1 MPSFVI
7 TGASRGL
14 GWTFLSNI
22 SSNPKNTIIAIVRN
36 KPATE
41 RRVAEELQGRSNIH
55 VLYGDLTSYQSL
67 QAAATDTEKITGGD
81 LDYLIANA
89 AFLSTWDQF
98 DPIGDLGKDP
108 VALEENLLLNFKT
121 NTIAQIHLFN
131 IFTPLILRGAV
142 KKVIAIS
149 TGHAD
154 IDLVTNHDLSNA
166 PSYAISKVALN
177 MAVAKFSA
185 QYRSD
190 GVLFMAICPG
200 VVDTGLF
207 NEFTEEQLAGVA
219 RMIDKFRE
227 LAPTFEGPKTPE
239 ESVKAMLAVIENAT
253 VEKNAGGFL
262 SHKGNR
268 TWF

>member
-1 MPSFVI
+1 MH
-7 TGASRGL
+7 R
-14 GWTFLSNI
+14 
-22 SSNPKNTIIAIVRN
+22 
-36 KPATE
+36 
-41 RRVAEELQGRSNIH
+41 
-55 VLYGDLTSYQSL
+55 
-67 QAAATDTEKITGGD
+67 
-81 LDYLIANA
+81 
-89 AFLSTWDQF
+89 
-98 DPIGDLGKDP
+98 GKDP

-121 NTIAQIHLFN
+121 NTVAQIHLFN

-166 PSYAISKVALN
+166 PLYAISKVALN

-207 NEFTEEQLAGVA
+207 NDCTLLSQFPHPPNQ
-219 RMIDKFRE
+219 M
-227 LAPTFEGPKTPE
+227 APHWTAK
-239 ESVKAMLAVIENAT
+239 KI
-253 VEKNAGGFL
+253 
-262 SHKGNR
+262 
-268 TWF
+268 

>member
-1 MPSFVI
+1 VY
-7 TGASRGL
+7 R
-14 GWTFLSNI
+14 
-22 SSNPKNTIIAIVRN
+22 
-36 KPATE
+36 
-41 RRVAEELQGRSNIH
+41 
-55 VLYGDLTSYQSL
+55 
-67 QAAATDTEKITGGD
+67 
-81 LDYLIANA
+81 
-89 AFLSTWDQF
+89 
-98 DPIGDLGKDP
+98 GKDP

-207 NEFTEEQLAGVA
+207 NEC
-219 RMIDKFRE
+219 
-227 LAPTFEGPKTPE
+227 
-239 ESVKAMLAVIENAT
+239 MLL
-253 VEKNAGGFL
+253 GQFL
-262 SHKGNR
+262 HPPI
-268 TWF
+268 